1 MESWRQQGTQP
12 LLYEESGGRTECPAS
27 TALTDS
33 SLGVEGRRAAAVRIP
48 RALTGS
54 WGERGPL
61 LLVSPTQSGASVKL
75 NSRGGWGGKS
85 LWLQCHKPLLVLLRV
100 SRSSWKSVSTLGQ
113 YTDFKLSLWFLFNRF
128 CQFCLFF
135 LRSESPRVV
144 IWKWNSP
151 MCYFLSTLIHFKE
164 ISLTSPECCVGALH
178 RQKKS

>member
-27 TALTDS
+27 TSLTDS
-33 SLGVEGRRAAAVRIP
+33 SLGVEQRRAAAVKIP
-48 RALTGS
+48 QALTGS

-113 YTDFKLSLWFLFNRF
+113 YTETLN
-128 CQFCLFF
+128 CHCGFCLIVFVSFACFF
-135 LRSESPRVV
+135 WEVSPLVLSYESG
-144 IWKWNSP
+144 
-151 MCYFLSTLIHFKE
+151 IHQCATF
-164 ISLTSPECCVGALH
+164 
-178 RQKKS
+178 